1 MANTYTQLYIH
12 IVFAVKGRQSLIPRH
27 YKEELHRYITGII
40 TNRRQKVIQIN
51 SMPNHIHILIGMT
64 PDFSLSDLVRDI
76 KVSSTKFIN
85 KKLWVVGQ
93 FKWQE
98 GFSAFTYSHS
108 QLADV
113 ARYIQNQEKHHSH
126 STFREEYLELLKRF
140 DIAYD
145 EKYVFESVEEDVPET

>member
-1 MANTYTQLYIH
+1 
-12 IVFAVKGRQSLIPRH
+12 
-27 YKEELHRYITGII
+27 
-40 TNRRQKVIQIN
+40 
-51 SMPNHIHILIGMT
+51 MPDHIHILIGMT

-85 KKLWVVGQ
+85 KKRWVVGQ

-108 QLADV
+108 QLGDV
-113 ARYIQNQEKHHSH
+113 ARYIRNQEKHHSH
-126 STFREEYLELLKRF
+126 RTFREEYLELLTRF

-145 EKYVFESVEEDVPET
+145 EKYVFESVDESTPET